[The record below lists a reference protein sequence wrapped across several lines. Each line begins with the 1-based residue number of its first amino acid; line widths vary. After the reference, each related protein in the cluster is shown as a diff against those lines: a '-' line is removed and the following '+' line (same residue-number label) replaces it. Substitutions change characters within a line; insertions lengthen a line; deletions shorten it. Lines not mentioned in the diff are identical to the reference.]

1 MELLQLKYFLHLA
14 QSEHVSQTAAELHIS
29 QPSLSATIKK
39 LENELGV
46 PLFVRNGR
54 NIYLSDYGRLY
65 QTYVRQSLDALENGR
80 VALDEKR
87 GFDDRHLSLG
97 ILSPYI
103 WSDLL
108 YHFGQKYPDIVV
120 DRYSLESSNY
130 CKLLRSGKIDM
141 YLGGVHDL
149 EAHDF
154 ASTVLYEDDMV
165 LLVNQNHPLAQQ
177 ETIDLRQCG
186 GIRFINLGEYTSLQ
200 QFISS
205 MYQEANLTPAS
216 VLECDYT
223 LRDQMVIEN
232 HGVSVTTQTSARS
245 VNSDQI
251 KALPI
256 TFPARKRVLG
266 LIYRKNRLFT
276 PAMKKFHRFTCE
288 YYSDT
293 TFR

>member
-14 QSEHVSQTAAELHIS
+14 QSEHVSQSAAELHIS
-29 QPSLSATIKK
+29 QPSLSSTIKK

-54 NIYLSDYGRLY
+54 NIRLSGYGEIYRD
-65 QTYVRQSLDALENGR
+65 YVRQSLDALENGR
-80 VALDEKR
+80 IALDEKR
-87 GFDDRHLSLG
+87 GFDNRHLSLG
-97 ILSPYI
+97 MLSPYI

-108 YHFGQKYPDIVV
+108 YHFGQKYPEIAV
-120 DRYSLESSNY
+120 DRYSLENSDY

-141 YLGGVHDL
+141 YIGGVHDL
-149 EAHDF
+149 EARDF
-154 ASTVLYEDDMV
+154 ASTVLYEDDIV
-165 LLVNQNHPLAQQ
+165 LLVNKAHPLAQRDA
-177 ETIDLRQCG
+177 IDLRQCG
-186 GIRFINLGEYTSLQ
+186 DVRFINLGEHTSLQ

-205 MYQEANLTPAS
+205 MYQEAGLVPAS

-232 HGVSVTTQTSARS
+232 HGVSVTTQASALS
-245 VNSDQI
+245 ANSDQI

-256 TFPARKRVLG
+256 IFPTKKRILG

-288 YYSDT
+288 YYSKNS
-293 TFR
+293 